1 VADVVELDQFQ
12 IFQEMLRRSMA
23 VAPPGW
29 RELIVD
35 FYVEEDQSATL
46 KSYLIERNGAV
57 VEESLGYV
65 ADLPF
70 WMRKLQGHLAQAG
83 RPPFT
88 RCKIHLK
95 SSGQYE
101 STYGY
106 DKVDWDALL
115 NPDWN
120 FFPKRASQ

>member
-1 VADVVELDQFQ
+1 MMAELDQFQ
-12 IFQEMLRRSMA
+12 IIGEMLNRAMA

-29 RELIVD
+29 RELMID
-35 FYVEEDQSATL
+35 YFVEGPNSCVIQT
-46 KSYLIERNGAV
+46 YLIEKNGAI
-57 VEESLGYV
+57 VEKSLDDIR
-65 ADLPF
+65 DLHV
-70 WMRKLQGHLAQAG
+70 WMDKLQAHLAQAG

-95 SSGQYE
+95 ADGKYE

-106 DKVDWDALL
+106 DKVDWKALV

-120 FFPKRASQ
+120 FFPKRAPRP

>member
-1 VADVVELDQFQ
+1 VPELDQFQ
-12 IFQEMLRRSMA
+12 IVGEILRRSMG

-35 FYVEEDQSATL
+35 YYIEGGNSCCVQ
-46 KSYLIERNGAV
+46 SYLIEKDGKV
-57 VEESLGYV
+57 VEKSLDDV
-65 ADLPF
+65 PDLNV
-70 WMRKLQGHLAQAG
+70 WMEKLQKHLAQAG

-106 DKVDWDALL
+106 DKVDWKALL

-120 FFPKRASQ
+120 FFPRRASK